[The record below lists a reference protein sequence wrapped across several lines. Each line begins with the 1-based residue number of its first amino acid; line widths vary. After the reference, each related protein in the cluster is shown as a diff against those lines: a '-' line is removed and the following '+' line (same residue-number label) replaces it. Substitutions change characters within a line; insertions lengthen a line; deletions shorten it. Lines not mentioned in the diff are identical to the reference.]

1 MTKGNKIKT
10 GMVLTKEGVE
20 AYRELAKY
28 LKAKYGKYRGLISH
42 EVSKAIQFYLQH
54 LKTSEG
60 TPQSPQ
66 PQLSVTVEKA
76 KESKPIE
83 RRETAKDLEQKVEGL
98 TKRVEDLE
106 SLKQK
111 VEDLSK
117 EVKAT
122 EDTVKSITNALSNI
136 DGRVDSH
143 IKQRI
148 DQILKTILPKIK
160 ETIEEEIDKNCL
172 FLCGPKGERTE
183 AVAEKLIN
191 HMVFCE
197 DCQEG
202 FKHIIGPI
210 LTKYKDEIK
219 AEVLKAIKE
228 EQEKEKKGG
237 LFS

>member
-1 MTKGNKIKT
+1 MTKGNKIRM
-10 GMVLTKEGVE
+10 GMVLTEEGVE
-20 AYRELAKY
+20 AYKELAKY
-28 LKAKYGKYRGLISH
+28 LKAKYGKYRGLISL
-42 EVSKAIQFYLQH
+42 EISKAIQFYLQH

-66 PQLSVTVEKA
+66 PQFVAVEKA

-122 EDTVKSITNALSNI
+122 EDTVKSIANALSNI
-136 DGRVDSH
+136 DDRVDSH

-160 ETIEEEIDKNCL
+160 EAVEEEIVKNC
-172 FLCGPKGERTE
+172 FILCGSKEERTK
-183 AVAEKLIN
+183 ALAEELIN

-219 AEVLKAIKE
+219 DEIKK
-228 EQEKEKKGG
+228 EQEKEKKGF
-237 LFS
+237 LW